1 MVLGLSTPSKI
12 MNSKL
17 SNFSKT
23 AGPGVLFAC
32 TAIGVSHLVQ
42 STRAGADFGL
52 MILGFVILVI
62 LLKYPFFEF
71 SSRYA
76 NSTQT
81 SIIDGYKKL
90 GRPALWL
97 YFILTIASMFFVT
110 GAVGFVTAGFFE
122 NLFGIDYLGEWTV
135 VILFVICVSILAI
148 GKYNVLDSM
157 IKIIAIVLLVTTVSA
172 FLFAMYNG
180 PVEQVSG
187 FQPKDLWEISG
198 IFFLLALMGWMPT
211 AVDLSSWNSL
221 WTVERMKQT
230 NYRPSLKETLFEF
243 RLAYLITGVL
253 AIMFVALGAFI
264 FYGSG
269 EELPN
274 NNSLFAHKIVTL
286 YTETIGDWSYIII
299 AASAFTV
306 MFGTILAVFDGY
318 SRSLQKTVELLFTK
332 KEDKIRTKFR
342 TFYVVFLII
351 LSSGAFVI
359 ISQFQDNLKDLVDF
373 ATVLSFVIAPIIA
386 IFNFRLVTGKFLD
399 KEHQPSLL
407 LKLLSFAGIIFLSGF
422 AIYFLITKFYLL

>member
-1 MVLGLSTPSKI
+1 M
-12 MNSKL
+12 
-17 SNFSKT
+17 
-23 AGPGVLFAC
+23 FAC

-52 MILGFVILVI
+52 LILGFVILVI
-62 LLKYPFFEF
+62 LLKYPFFEYG
-71 SSRYA
+71 SRYA

-90 GRPALWL
+90 GKPALWL
-97 YFILTIASMFFVT
+97 YFLLTIASMFFVT

-122 NLFGIDYLGEWTV
+122 NLFGIDFLGEWTV
-135 VILFVICVSILAI
+135 VILFAVCVGILAI
-148 GKYNVLDSM
+148 GKYNVLDSL

-172 FLFAMYNG
+172 FLLTLYSG
-180 PVEQVSG
+180 PIEPVSS
-187 FQPKDLWEISG
+187 FEPKDLWDVSG

-221 WTVERMKQT
+221 WTLERMKQT
-230 NYRPSLKETLFEF
+230 NYKPKLKETLFEF
-243 RLAYLITGVL
+243 RLAYLITGIL
-253 AIMFVALGAFI
+253 AVMFVVLGSFI

-269 EELPN
+269 KELPN
-274 NNSLFAHKIVTL
+274 DNSLFAHEIVTL
-286 YTETIGDWSYIII
+286 YTNTIGDWSYIII

-306 MFGTILAVFDGY
+306 MFGTILTVFDGY
-318 SRSLQKTVELLFTK
+318 SRSLQRTVELIFTK

-342 TFYVVFLII
+342 TFYIIFLII
-351 LSSGAFVI
+351 LASGAFI
-359 ISQFQDNLKDLVDF
+359 IIFQFENNLKDLVDF

-407 LKLLSFAGIIFLSGF
+407 LKMLSFAGIIFLSGF
-422 AIYFLITKFYLL
+422 AIFFLVTKFLS

>member
-1 MVLGLSTPSKI
+1 MSSI
-12 MNSKL
+12 L

-23 AGPGVLFAC
+23 AGPGILFAC

-42 STRAGADFGL
+42 STRAGADYGL
-52 MILGFVILVI
+52 FIVGFVILVT

-71 SSRYA
+71 GSRYA

-90 GRPALWL
+90 GKPALWM
-97 YFILTIASMFFVT
+97 YFLLTISSMFFVT

-122 NLFGIDYLGEWTV
+122 NLFGIDFLGEWTII
-135 VILFVICVSILAI
+135 ILFAVCVSVLAI
-148 GKYNVLDSM
+148 GKFNVLDSL
-157 IKIIAIVLLVTTVSA
+157 IKIIAIVLVVSTVSA
-172 FLFAMYNG
+172 FLLTLYNG
-180 PVEQVSG
+180 PLEPIAG
-187 FQPKDLWEISG
+187 FEPKDLWDISG

-221 WTVERMKQT
+221 WTLERMKQT
-230 NYRPSLKETLFEF
+230 QYKPSLKETLFEF
-243 RLAYLITGVL
+243 RLAYLITGIL
-253 AIMFVALGAFI
+253 AIMFVTLGSFI

-274 NNSLFAHKIVTL
+274 SNSLFAHEIVTL
-286 YTETIGDWSYIII
+286 YTKTIGDWSYVII

-318 SRSLQKTVELLFTK
+318 SRSLQRTVELIFTK
-332 KEDKIRTKFR
+332 NEEQIRTKFR
-342 TFYVVFLII
+342 SFYVIFLI
-351 LSSGAFVI
+351 VI
-359 ISQFQDNLKDLVDF
+359 SAGSLTVIFQFGNNLKELVDF

-386 IFNFRLVTGKFLD
+386 IFNFRLVTGKYLD
-399 KEHQPSLL
+399 KEHRPSTL
-407 LKLLSFAGIIFLSGF
+407 LKILSFTGIVFLGGF
-422 AIYFLITKFYLL
+422 AIFFLFIKFLQ

>member
-1 MVLGLSTPSKI
+1 MISK
-12 MNSKL
+12 
-17 SNFSKT
+17 FSRFLKT

-52 MILGFVILVI
+52 MILGFVILVT
-62 LLKYPFFEF
+62 LLKYPFFEYG
-71 SSRYA
+71 SRYA

-90 GRPALWL
+90 GKPALWL
-97 YFILTIASMFFVT
+97 YFLLTISSMFFVT

-122 NLFGIDYLGEWTV
+122 NLFGVDFLGEWTV
-135 VILFVICVSILAI
+135 VILFVICVLILAV

-157 IKIIAIVLLVTTVSA
+157 IKIIAIVLLVSTTSA

-180 PVEQVSG
+180 PVEPVQG
-187 FQPKDLWEISG
+187 FQPKELWEISG

-221 WTVERMKQT
+221 WTLERMKQT
-230 NYRPSLKETLFEF
+230 NYKPTLRETLFEF
-243 RLAYLITGVL
+243 RLAYFVTGVL
-253 AIMFVALGAFI
+253 AIMFVALGTFI

-274 NNSLFAHKIVTL
+274 NNSLFAHKVVTL

-318 SRSLQKTVELLFTK
+318 SRSLQRTVELIFT
-332 KEDKIRTKFR
+332 KEDKVRTKFR
-342 TFYVVFLII
+342 TFYVLFLII
-351 LSSGAFVI
+351 LSVGSFVI

-373 ATVLSFVIAPIIA
+373 ATVLSFIIAPIIA
-386 IFNFRLVTGKFLD
+386 IFNFRLVTGKHLE
-399 KEHQPSLL
+399 KEHQPSIL
-407 LKLLSFAGIIFLSGF
+407 LKIVSFAGIIFLSGF
-422 AIYFLITKFYLL
+422 ATVFIVLKFNPLN